1 VKTAVL
7 PFDRLAGQ
15 DPRGNYYVFGDA
27 AATQAFAGRFR
38 ADGYEVA
45 VKTDYTASFMQW
57 LANQP
62 LGVSFPVT
70 LLLCAMLTGM
80 FALMNAKGYAVQRL
94 QGSSAL
100 SIAARDAR
108 ANIRQSLAVTLIA
121 ALGFVGFLGLYN
133 HAAHMGMALSLAS
146 GIFAALLAVIAVA
159 YLIGFAVASR
169 SPLLAALKGRLPA
182 RLASGAIYCVRAPA
196 VVLAAWAVIYAG
208 LAVGQAIDQAEARQ
222 AWSTAGQASAIS
234 LNPRLSQDEQDR
246 YSVRTG
252 RWLISQERQ
261 GRMILAEEGYT
272 LKELSRYA
280 SQPGAAGRN
289 TPSLSGDA
297 LTVNSNYLRAQTVL
311 DASGRRIAK
320 VPDHEVLV
328 VIPASKQRQRQEI
341 ESVIQA
347 FVASQCQMYHVAT
360 PRITVLMGRPGQSLF
375 GYGEQNMPSQKAVF
389 HDAVLIGVDAGAGVF
404 SPDDY
409 TAFASGGNAMLTDP
423 DQALVSLR
431 EAGLQPFIFAVSS
444 VSSKAAADFARLQAN
459 LRIHVMNVLVA
470 IGILVASAIAAA
482 QTHVRSD
489 AQRIFARYAHGWGFA
504 ATHRPFIIAEAAL
517 ALVPVLYS
525 ACMVIQSRQDAGPS
539 AASNDASDIYL
550 LGGWQS
556 AFVAAVTFVNI
567 LMYLLATARYS
578 RALAANH
585 SREE

>member
-1 VKTAVL
+1 MKTAVL

-261 GRMILAEEGYT
+261 GRIILSEEGYT

>member
-1 VKTAVL
+1 
-7 PFDRLAGQ
+7 
-15 DPRGNYYVFGDA
+15 
-27 AATQAFAGRFR
+27 
-38 ADGYEVA
+38 
-45 VKTDYTASFMQW
+45 MQW

-280 SQPGAAGRN
+280 SQPGAAGRD